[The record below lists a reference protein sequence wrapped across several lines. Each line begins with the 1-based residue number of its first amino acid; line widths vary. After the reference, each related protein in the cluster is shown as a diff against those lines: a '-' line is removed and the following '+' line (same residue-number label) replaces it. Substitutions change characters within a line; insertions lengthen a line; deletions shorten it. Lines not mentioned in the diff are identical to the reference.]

1 MANLKTTSSIPRK
14 SGTDGDTPA
23 TITHL
28 KPFSKQKASALNL
41 DAIVSLMTRSQREKI
56 ISGYDM
62 KSLASVFEENELMN
76 TVYGYLNNGMNISRT
91 ARALYMHRNT
101 LNYRVKAVIKKTGLD
116 IRSFD
121 MAVTFKILHILYL
134 NK

>member
-28 KPFSKQKASALNL
+28 KPFSKQKALPLNL
-41 DAIVSLMTRSQREKI
+41 DVIVSLMTRSQREKI

-62 KSLASVFEENELMN
+62 KSLASVFEDNELMN

-101 LNYRVKAVIKKTGLD
+101 LNYRVKAVIKRTGLD

>member
-1 MANLKTTSSIPRK
+1 MANVKTTSSNPRNG
-14 SGTDGDTPA
+14 GTDGDTHA

-28 KPFSKQKASALNL
+28 KPFSKQNAAPLNL
-41 DAIVSLMTRSQREKI
+41 DVIVSLMTRSQREKI

-62 KSLASVFEENELMN
+62 KSLASVFEDNELMN

-101 LNYRVKAVIKKTGLD
+101 LNYRVKAVIKRTGLD

>member
-1 MANLKTTSSIPRK
+1 MANVKQGALSPHT
-14 SGTDGDTPA
+14 GDTKARSPA
-23 TITHL
+23 GMSEI
-28 KPFSKQKASALNL
+28 KPFAKQKSAPLNL
-41 DAIVSLMTRSQREKI
+41 DSIVALMTRSQREKI

-62 KSLASVFEENELMN
+62 KSIAPVFEDNELMN
-76 TVYGYLNNGMNISRT
+76 TVYGFLNNGMNISRT

-101 LNYRVKAVIKKTGLD
+101 LNYRIKAVIKKTGLD

-121 MAVTFKILHILYL
+121 MAVTFKILHILYI

>member
-1 MANLKTTSSIPRK
+1 MANVKTTSSNPRK
-14 SGTDGDTPA
+14 GGTDGDTPA

-28 KPFSKQKASALNL
+28 KPFSKQKAAPLNL
-41 DAIVSLMTRSQREKI
+41 DVIVSLMTRSQREKI

-62 KSLASVFEENELMN
+62 KSLASVFEDNELMN

-101 LNYRVKAVIKKTGLD
+101 LNYRVKAVIKRTGLD